1 MKFTKKVS
9 FLFLAF
15 TLLIQNG
22 YSQEIPSKEW
32 QIKTAI
38 MAVPSDYKDG
48 AKVYGY
54 DSNGKFITLREG
66 SNDYIALAHDPSKE
80 KFSTAAYHKDLE
92 PFMARGRA
100 LKAEGKEFQEIFDIR
115 ENEVKSGKLK
125 MPDKTTLCV
134 LTGTINKETKE
145 IENPYVRYVFYIPF
159 ATGES
164 TGLPTTPTPPGHAWL
179 MNPGTH
185 RAHIM
190 ITPPKKKE

>member
-1 MKFTKKVS
+1 MYRNVLIASLT
-9 FLFLAF
+9 LAF
-15 TLLIQNG
+15 FLNIGCAQK
-22 YSQEIPSKEW
+22 IPPKDW
-32 QIKTAI
+32 QIKTAV
-38 MAVPSDYKDG
+38 MAVPDDYKGG

-54 DSNGKFITLREG
+54 DSDGKFTTLREG
-66 SNDYIALAHDPSKE
+66 TNDYIAMADDPTDD
-80 KFSTAAYHKDLE
+80 KFSTAAYHKELE
-92 PFMARGRA
+92 PFMARGRE
-100 LKAEGKEFQEIFDIR
+100 LRQEGKDSKEIFDMR
-115 ENEVKSGKLK
+115 ENEVKSGMLK

-134 LTGTINKETKE
+134 FTGQVNAETNE

-190 ITPPKKKE
+190 ITPPKDKE